1 MAQAMESIQPETLVA
16 VHQVPTSKIP
26 DYEAWLEDTGR
37 IEMGFSGFMS
47 REVIRPV
54 VGGQD
59 FYTLVVRFD
68 SSESLG
74 QWLDSSDWK
83 ALHARLQNLVQSTD
97 RYGTDERYLTPF
109 WYRPD
114 PQAVPAPTWK
124 IWMSTVVALY
134 PSIFVISLL
143 LENVTLPFAAMLLL
157 SNLLAVASV
166 SWITGPAVRRILKS
180 WMAAPKA
187 QVRLTV
193 LGTLAIMVTLG
204 LLLAVFLQVPMS

>member
-1 MAQAMESIQPETLVA
+1 MAQAMESTQPETLVA

-47 REVIRPV
+47 REVIRPIA
-54 VGGQD
+54 GGQD
-59 FYTLVVRFD
+59 FYTLVVRFE

-83 ALHARLQNLVQSTD
+83 GLHARSQSLVQSTD

-124 IWMSTVVALY
+124 IWLSTVVALY

-166 SWITGPAVRRILKS
+166 SWITGPTVRRVLRA
-180 WMAAPKA
+180 WMAAPKS

-204 LLLAVFLQVPMS
+204 LFLAVFLQVPMS

>member
-1 MAQAMESIQPETLVA
+1 
-16 VHQVPTSKIP
+16 
-26 DYEAWLEDTGR
+26 
-37 IEMGFSGFMS
+37 MS

-54 VGGQD
+54 AGGQD

-74 QWLDSSDWK
+74 QWLDSSDWEG
-83 ALHARLQNLVQSTD
+83 LHTRLQRLVESTD

-124 IWMSTVVALY
+124 IWLSTVAALY
-134 PSIFVISLL
+134 PSIFIISLL

-180 WMAAPKA
+180 WMVAPTN
-187 QVRLTV
+187 QVRRTL
-193 LGTLAIMVTLG
+193 LGTLAILASLG